1 MEVEFGNSGIHLGR
15 YTFTRVTRKLDG
27 ALPWSKNIF
36 KEEAFEECLVLM
48 F

>member
-15 YTFTRVTRKLDG
+15 YTFTRVVRQFDG
-27 ALPWSKNIF
+27 ALFVLITIF
-36 KEEAFEECLVLM
+36 REEASQESLVLK